1 LLSAQAV
8 ILTVTAITSEAFD
21 GENITD
27 RKIAVRVEQVVNEL
41 VRFTEA
47 LRS

>member
-8 ILTVTAITSEAFD
+8 ILTVTAVSSEASE